1 MELNVMELDQE
12 TVERIEQL
20 GHITVSESAL
30 NYLSETN
37 TQTEQL
43 FERFVRGDYG
53 INNYTGDTFTYDRAM
68 YLREGECVG
77 IYELPN
83 GKRVQIRT
91 RFCAVLTEIKTEE
104 DT

>member
-12 TVERIEQL
+12 TIERIEGL

-43 FERFVRGDYG
+43 FERFVQGDYG
-53 INNYTGDTFTYDRAM
+53 FNNHDGNAFAYDKAM
-68 YLREGECVG
+68 YLREGECIG

-104 DT
+104 DA